1 MTPAPIQRNS
11 RRRGLLAAVAGPFA
25 AALALVLVLMAGW
38 AAPASAQVTR
48 VSPTDSAAVL
58 LEAAQTFDA
67 EGRGAVA
74 EALYRLILRRF
85 PDSPAAVQA
94 RAALA
99 IVERQDTSDGSTEL
113 QVWGTLYGAW
123 LGVAVPGAFGAD
135 EPEPYGLGLLVG
147 APAGFF
153 ASRAVAKRTDMTLG
167 QARAI
172 TWGGTWGTWQG
183 FGWREVFDIGEFD
196 PADCIPDIPCDYG
209 GGTEEETFAAMIIG
223 GAAGVAA
230 GALLSRGSITD
241 AQATAAN
248 FGALWGTW
256 FGVAT
261 GILADWEDDDLL
273 AATLVGGDVGLAAA
287 ALSAPGL
294 GWSRNRWRLVS
305 IGGLLGGVAGLGIN
319 LLAEVDDD
327 KTFVGIPLATSL
339 AGLGIGVASSRGR
352 DGGGDGPGDG
362 GGLEAGLTGADGAL
376 LEWERGRAG
385 EGGSAIGGLGL
396 SAVRF
401 GTPLPSLR
409 RLPVERD
416 GAVRWRT
423 TAGVTLLRVAF

>member
-1 MTPAPIQRNS
+1 MRARA
-11 RRRGLLAAVAGPFA
+11 GLLAATSAPLAFA
-25 AALALVLVLMAGW
+25 LLAFALLAFTLSP
-38 AAPASAQVTR
+38 APAPAQVAR
-48 VSPTDSAAVL
+48 VSPADSAAVL
-58 LEAAQTFDA
+58 LEAACTFEA
-67 EGRGAVA
+67 EGRSAVA

-85 PDSPAAVQA
+85 PDAPAAVEA
-94 RAALA
+94 RAALGLL
-99 IVERQDTSDGSTEL
+99 ERRDASDGSTEL
-113 QVWGTLYGAW
+113 QVWGTLFGAW

-153 ASRAVAKRTDMTLG
+153 TSRTVAKRTNLTIG

-183 FGWREVFDIGEFD
+183 FGWREVFDIGEGD
-196 PADCIPDIPCDYG
+196 AADCIPNVPCDYG
-209 GGTEEETFAAMIIG
+209 GNTDEETFAAMIVG
-223 GAAGVAA
+223 GAVGIAA

-248 FGALWGTW
+248 FGALWGSW

-261 GILADWEDDDLL
+261 GIIADLEDDDLL
-273 AATLVGGDVGLAAA
+273 AATLVGGDAGLAGAA
-287 ALSAPGL
+287 IAAPSL

-327 KTFVGIPLATSL
+327 KAFVGIPLATSL
-339 AGLGIGVASSRGR
+339 VGLGVGVAASRDR
-352 DGGGDGPGDG
+352 DGVDSAGDVGP
-362 GGLEAGLTGADGAL
+362 AAGAL
-376 LEWERGRAG
+376 LEFDVAR
-385 EGGSAIGGLGL
+385 EGL
-396 SAVRF
+396 AV
-401 GTPLPSLR
+401 GTPLPSFR

-416 GAVRWRT
+416 GGVRWRT
-423 TAGVTLLRVAF
+423 TLGLTLLRARF